1 MNSTKIIFLLF
12 LIASCSQNFNTSQ
25 FNKQTP
31 KYKICLQDANHN
43 IEKNININQDRI
55 DMLQTDDTMI
65 DFYNIDNDID
75 KINLLKKRNKMID
88 ECIKRRSKN
97 YIRTY

>member
-1 MNSTKIIFLLF
+1 MKKKNSKKIIIFLLF

-65 DFYNIDNDID
+65 DLYNIGNDID
-75 KINLLKKRNKMID
+75 EIKLSQRRVKMIED
-88 ECIKRRSKN
+88 CMKLK
-97 YIRTY
+97 

>member
-1 MNSTKIIFLLF
+1 MKKKNPKTIIFLLF
-12 LIASCSQNFNTSQ
+12 LIASCSQNFNTSK

-65 DFYNIDNDID
+65 DLYNIENDINEM
-75 KINLLKKRNKMID
+75 KLSQ
-88 ECIKRRSKN
+88 RRVEMVEDCMKSK
-97 YIRTY
+97 